1 MKQAVIFDLDG
12 VICNTD
18 EYHYRAWK
26 QLADELN
33 IPFDQTV
40 NRLLRGISRMDSL
53 EIILRNDRM
62 HTYSKEQKQAFAE
75 QKNNTYRSLLDEL
88 TPEALLPGVTDVLNE
103 LKRLGIRT
111 AIGSSSRNTK
121 RILEKIGLAHSFD
134 AVVDG
139 CMITHSKPH
148 PEVFLR
154 AAELLQADPAETI
167 VVEDAVAGA
176 EAGKRGGFLTACVGD
191 AGLRYAGY
199 WNLADIR
206 EVIPLSQS

>member
-134 AVVDG
+134 AVADG